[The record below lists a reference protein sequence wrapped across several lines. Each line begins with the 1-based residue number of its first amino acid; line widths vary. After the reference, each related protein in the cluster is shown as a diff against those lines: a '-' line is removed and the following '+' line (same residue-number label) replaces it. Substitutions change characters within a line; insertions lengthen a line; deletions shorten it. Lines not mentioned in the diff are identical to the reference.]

1 MVFTGMGLMS
11 GGQKVSVVV
20 PADDIKLELL
30 RTRMKDVAL
39 QGRRSDQRSVAR
51 GHFIEKLLERCSGE
65 VYWKLRAQLKEDE
78 EVADIVTAVADE
90 FILNWFIVPL
100 DRFARVATVPECQDA
115 LKKVSPI
122 WRVMGIARAV
132 ELARCKE
139 DTPPP
144 DSDAQIDIDDLFS
157 AVVSLRADLQK
168 GEGGLQSVGNLH
180 AAAVALEVEL
190 QAQGR
195 ATQSMGDVLEAI
207 DALRAELQGRTGSR
221 EKKKRATLPS
231 PQARTEPKSGLVQ
244 ASGPGERAS
253 HTGDV
258 IPQTPELASEA
269 EESSPAKTKTPAK
282 GASQAKATSVV
293 VAEPGADATID
304 GSFDR
309 EQKEL
314 IVAIGSGKYLTP
326 PIFEKVAGIL
336 GITLNKSTRGKLYKK
351 LGGLVSAGL
360 IRKEDLNLNIA
371 PQLRQRTGDLAVS
384 LTEAGVTVYR
394 DLCRKEP
401 VDLLSQIE
409 GKYKSAAAGVMI
421 RLTRELIEE
430 WNSRKDSRWTYE
442 VIDAVWEPDDAF
454 QRIPGAQRSYTTAD
468 GQRRALP
475 DLIVQRTPVSGGKP
489 QVAVVEVERG
499 LYKTADL
506 HDKWERAML
515 CYPPMMVY
523 VVAPSDTKKTRI
535 RSKMVEAWKRVA
547 ARTAKRY
554 GLPHGAD
561 AAFYTLADLAEFG
574 LLSARHF
581 VSVGYLIE
589 RAVEKRD
596 RKGKLTAEERRALR
610 MPRFWNQEK
619 TAGGEQLELV

>member
-1 MVFTGMGLMS
+1 M
-11 GGQKVSVVV
+11 SVVV

-51 GHFIEKLLERCSGE
+51 GHFIEKLLEKCSGE
-65 VYWKLRAQLKEDE
+65 VYWKLRAQLKEDG

-122 WRVMGIARAV
+122 WRVMGIAQAV
-132 ELARCKE
+132 ELAGRKE

-144 DSDAQIDIDDLFS
+144 DSDAQIDIDDLFN

-168 GEGGLQSVGNLH
+168 EEGGLQSVGNLH
-180 AAAVALEVEL
+180 AAAVALEAEL

-195 ATQSMGDVLEAI
+195 TTRSMGDVLEAI
-207 DALRAELQGRTGSR
+207 DTLRAELQGRIGSR
-221 EKKKRATLPS
+221 EKKKRATSTS
-231 PQARTEPKSGLVQ
+231 PQARTKPKSVPVQ
-244 ASGPGERAS
+244 ASDPEEGAS
-253 HTGDV
+253 RTGD
-258 IPQTPELASEA
+258 IMPQAPELALEA
-269 EESSPAKTKTPAK
+269 KESSPIKTEPPAK
-282 GASQAKATSVV
+282 EAPQASAVSVV
-293 VAEPGADATID
+293 VAEPGAGVTVG
-304 GSFDR
+304 GSFDQ

-314 IVAIGSGKYLTP
+314 IVAIGSGEYLTP
-326 PIFEKVAGIL
+326 PIFEGVAGIL
-336 GITLNKSTRGKLYKK
+336 GVILNKSTKRGLYKK
-351 LGGLVSAGL
+351 LDGLVSVGL
-360 IRKEDLNLNIA
+360 VRKEDLNLNIA

-384 LTEAGVTVYR
+384 LTEVGVAVYR
-394 DLCRKEP
+394 DLCGKEP

-409 GKYKSAAAGVMI
+409 DKYKSAAAGVMI

-430 WNSRKDSRWTYE
+430 WNSRKDGRWTYE
-442 VIDAVWEPDDAF
+442 VIDAVWEPDKAF

-475 DLIVQRTPVSGGKP
+475 DLIVQMTPVSGGKP
-489 QVAVVEVERG
+489 QIAVVEVERG
-499 LYKTADL
+499 LYKTAEIQ
-506 HDKWERAML
+506 DKWERSML

-535 RSKMVEAWKRVA
+535 RSKMFEEWQKVA
-547 ARTAKRY
+547 TRTAERY
-554 GLPHGAD
+554 GLPYGAD

-581 VSVGYLIE
+581 SGVGYLVRE
-589 RAVEKRD
+589 AMKKKARKEGLTEEEK
-596 RKGKLTAEERRALR
+596 RALR
-610 MPRFWNQEK
+610 KPRFWNQKK